1 MEHFGEYYLVTSST
15 RRGAGNDHEEVDVEG
30 EHAPSSW
37 VGQRVRLV
45 TIQEA
50 DRTSHEEALLL
61 YLDQLGITIR
71 RPLIPGGEEEEVVFH
86 PWVHV
91 YQLGPLMD

>member
-1 MEHFGEYYLVTSST
+1 ME
-15 RRGAGNDHEEVDVEG
+15 R
-30 EHAPSSW
+30 EHTPNSW

-45 TIQEA
+45 TIQAAE
-50 DRTSHEEALLL
+50 RTSHEEAVLL

-71 RPLIPGGEEEEVVFH
+71 RPLVPGGEEEEVVFH

-91 YQLGPLMD
+91 YQLGPLME